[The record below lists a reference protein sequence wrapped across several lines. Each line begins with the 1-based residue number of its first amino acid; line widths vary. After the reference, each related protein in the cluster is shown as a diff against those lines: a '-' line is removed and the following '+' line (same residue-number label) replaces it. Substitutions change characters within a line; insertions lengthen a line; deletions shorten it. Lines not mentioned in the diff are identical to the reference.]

1 MEMIDTGLSDENIAA
16 LVAAIRKCEKVD
28 EIILYGSRAKGNFK
42 KFSDID
48 ITLKGDGLDRK
59 DLFPILELIDDL
71 YLPYEIDLSIY
82 SELDYPPLIEEIDRY
97 GIVLEDSGK
106 S

>member
-1 MEMIDTGLSDENIAA
+1 MRKRTDTVDTGLSEKDIDSLLE
-16 LVAAIRKCEKVD
+16 VIRKSGKV
-28 EIILYGSRAKGNFK
+28 EEVILYGSRAKGTFR

-48 ITLKGDGLDRK
+48 LTLKGTGLKRE
-59 DLFPILELIDDL
+59 DLFPILDEIDDL

-97 GIVLEDSGK
+97 GIRIG
-106 S
+106 

>member
-1 MEMIDTGLSDENIAA
+1 MNDTGLSDEDIAK
-16 LVAAIRKCEKVD
+16 LTDAIRQCEKVD

-48 ITLKGDGLDRK
+48 LTLKGKGLTRK
-59 DLFPILELIDDL
+59 DLFPMLEWIDDL

-82 SELDYPPLIEEIDRY
+82 SELDYQPLIDEIDMY
-97 GIVLEDSGK
+97 GIKLG
-106 S
+106 

>member
-1 MEMIDTGLSDENIAA
+1 MNDTGLSDEDIAK
-16 LVAAIRKCEKVD
+16 LTDAIRQCEKFD

-48 ITLKGDGLDRK
+48 LTLKGKGLTRK
-59 DLFPILELIDDL
+59 DLFPMLDRIDDL

-82 SELDYPPLIEEIDRY
+82 SELDYQPLIDEIDMY
-97 GIVLEDSGK
+97 GIKLG
-106 S
+106 